1 MMIHLELWKY
11 LEWIVEEF
19 YGDAEEY
26 YMNLYGLLHENV
38 LQQKF
43 EGDKSSFNIFMQSQE
58 VAQMIAK
65 RIVVIVI
72 TQP

>member
-1 MMIHLELWKY
+1 
-11 LEWIVEEF
+11 
-19 YGDAEEY
+19 
-26 YMNLYGLLHENV
+26 MNLYGLLHENV